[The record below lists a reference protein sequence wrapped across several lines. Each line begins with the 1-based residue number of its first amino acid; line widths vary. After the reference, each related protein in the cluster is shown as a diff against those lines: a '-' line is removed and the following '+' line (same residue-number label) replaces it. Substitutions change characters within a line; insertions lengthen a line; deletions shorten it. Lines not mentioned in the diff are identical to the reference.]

1 MISFQ
6 NLGRV
11 NITSIQALTLIP
23 PLVAT
28 LTEDTTLR
36 SIILVTCIATA
47 IIIENLFALMRKQN
61 MSLNGLTTALIGTIL
76 VPINLPIW
84 QLVLVLALG
93 VILGDLIFGKR
104 GFSFL
109 NSATVTLS
117 LLVFS
122 FPHVQLA
129 APTQLV
135 AMSTL
140 PGTVLLLFL
149 GLISWRVVI
158 GTIIAIL
165 VFLTFRGVEVDFL
178 ELFAVLIFGLI
189 FLISDPFSA
198 ASTNPGRWLYGLL
211 VGGLIGLFSTGVEFI
226 IQPEAIVFAAL
237 LGSIFAPLLDH
248 LVVLGQTARRA
259 EHHV

>member
-1 MISFQ
+1 MISSQ
-6 NLGRV
+6 NFGRM
-11 NITSIQALTLIP
+11 NITFIQVLALIP

-28 LTEDTTLR
+28 LSEDTVTR
-36 SIILVTCIATA
+36 SFILATCVITA
-47 IIIENLFALMRKQN
+47 IINENLFALMRKQSI
-61 MSLNGLTTALIGTIL
+61 SLNGLTTAFIVTIL
-76 VPINLPIW
+76 VPIDLPIW
-84 QLVLVLALG
+84 QLVLMLSLG
-93 VILGDLIFGKR
+93 VVLGDLIFGKR

-122 FPHVQLA
+122 FPQTQLA

-140 PGTVLLLFL
+140 PSTFLLLYF
-149 GLISWRVVI
+149 GFISWR
-158 GTIIAIL
+158 IIASTIVTIF
-165 VFLTFRGVEVDFL
+165 VFIAFSSVEID
-178 ELFAVLIFGLI
+178 LFALFTALIFGII

-198 ASTNPGRWLYGLL
+198 ASTNLGRSLYGLL
-211 VGGLIGLFSTGVEFI
+211 IGSLVGLFSAGAEFM

-248 LVVLGQTARRA
+248 LVVLGQTKRRA
-259 EHHV
+259 AHHV